1 MKRLILCFCFAICS
15 VLSFAQIVEDN
26 TTSHTS
32 DTVETPATAPAEV
45 VRVRYGFCSRSQ
57 LVLLLPEYT
66 KAVQEITRLREQFEK
81 EVEYNEAE
89 FRRQYT
95 EYLNG
100 QKDFPQAILLKRQRD
115 LQTSMENGIAFR
127 MEGDSLLRAAEENI
141 MEPLRR
147 RVDDAIRA
155 VGTERNLD
163 YIVDTDKDAFVFLRP
178 ELSEDITAF
187 VEEKL
192 TK

>member
-1 MKRLILCFCFAICS
+1 MKRFILCFCFTICS
-15 VLSFAQIVEDN
+15 ALCFAQIVEDN
-26 TTSHTS
+26 TSFQTSAT
-32 DTVETPATAPAEV
+32 DTVPIVTTAEAV
-45 VRVRYGFCSRSQ
+45 IVRYGYCSRSQ

-127 MEGDSLLRAAEENI
+127 MQGDSLLRAAEENI

-155 VGTERNLD
+155 VGMERNLD
-163 YIVDTDKDAFVFLRP
+163 YVVDTDKDAFVFLRP
-178 ELSEDITAF
+178 ELSEDITVF